1 MNLFSH
7 IILFFI
13 ILIIYLLIIHQFKR
27 SEDMEIY
34 EVDYN
39 NNNDL
44 QTICDLK
51 QPFIFKFDNMD
62 NLNYDS
68 LKQLNQ
74 DLNVKDI
81 NDYYNNI
88 NNRDSVL
95 LPSNNTVTL
104 LNTDSKSKYYT
115 EYNYSF
121 VEENFLSSY
130 QDYDNSLK
138 PHFTL
143 KTYYDIITASNN
155 TYTPLTYHMNYRH
168 FILVNSGKIRIKL
181 TPWKS
186 SKYLYI
192 NKDYDNLE
200 FTSPIDIW
208 NPQEKYT
215 NEMKKI
221 KFIEI
226 DILAG
231 NIIYIPS
238 YWWYS
243 IQFIESET
251 VLSSFTYNS
260 IMNCFSNLNH
270 YFLYY
275 LQQYNTKTKV
285 MKTIT
290 INEKENENEMEN
302 EVISDEL

>member
-121 VEENFLSSY
+121 CRRQFFKLLSR
-130 QDYDNSLK
+130 L
-138 PHFTL
+138 
-143 KTYYDIITASNN
+143 
-155 TYTPLTYHMNYRH
+155 
-168 FILVNSGKIRIKL
+168 
-181 TPWKS
+181 
-186 SKYLYI
+186 
-192 NKDYDNLE
+192 
-200 FTSPIDIW
+200 
-208 NPQEKYT
+208 
-215 NEMKKI
+215 
-221 KFIEI
+221 
-226 DILAG
+226 
-231 NIIYIPS
+231 
-238 YWWYS
+238 
-243 IQFIESET
+243 
-251 VLSSFTYNS
+251 
-260 IMNCFSNLNH
+260 
-270 YFLYY
+270 
-275 LQQYNTKTKV
+275 
-285 MKTIT
+285 
-290 INEKENENEMEN
+290 
-302 EVISDEL
+302 